1 MKRLA
6 QTPPAYTGY
15 VAAADVD
22 GAGAGRGIDVRVRGT
37 LTVSMASPF
46 AIRLA
51 PLMPGTLTTTPFP
64 VGRHTAPDAEERVY
78 TRGSRSNQRTWLDP
92 A

>member
-6 QTPPAYTGY
+6 QTPPAYTGCA
-15 VAAADVD
+15 AAADVD
-22 GAGAGRGIDVRVRGT
+22 GAGAGRGIDVRVQET
-37 LTVSMASPF
+37 LTVSMACPF
-46 AIRLA
+46 AIRSA

-64 VGRHTAPDAEERVY
+64 AGRRTALDAEERVC